1 VKSMFGRKGKEK
13 KGNYAY
19 AVARV
24 KAKKAQLMGED
35 TYSKM
40 MLMSLPEISRFIGE
54 SGYQKEIAAL
64 AGRYEG
70 VDLIEH
76 ATYSNMANYFRGILE
91 ATTGEL
97 HDMLASYLEK
107 WDIWNF
113 KVVLRGRSFGMNAE
127 DIKEDLVPAGKLDQ
141 QALEKLLSLES
152 EEDII
157 AAYGKAAGVVFP
169 ADLISAYKESGNPSE
184 LEDFLEKDHYDT
196 LLRSIDPSSRPTRLF
211 QDYIRKEIDIKNVET
226 ILKLKAEGIHGEEV
240 MKYIIPGG
248 KQIDK
253 KLATQ
258 LANAETLSAAA
269 NDLAPLDF
277 YDDIKE
283 ALDETNSLRGI
294 VAGMKKYHIRQ
305 AKTFSHLYPLSV
317 IPIVDFMIHKEN
329 EVNNIRIIARG
340 LNSGLD
346 LDVIKELL
354 VI

>member
-1 VKSMFGRKGKEK
+1 MFGRSGK

-24 KAKKAQLMGED
+24 KAKKAQLLTED

-40 MLMSLPEISRFIGE
+40 IMMSLPEISRFISE
-54 SGYQKEIAAL
+54 SGYQKEIVGL
-64 AGRYEG
+64 AGKYDG
-70 VDLIEH
+70 VNLIEH
-76 ATYSNMANYFRGILE
+76 ATYSNMANYFRGILS
-91 ATTGEL
+91 ATKGEL
-97 HDMLASYLEK
+97 HDMLAAYLEK

-113 KVVLRGRSFGMNAE
+113 KVIVRGRSFGI
-127 DIKEDLVPAGKLDQ
+127 DSDSIKEDLVPAGRVSQQELDKLI
-141 QALEKLLSLES
+141 SLES
-152 EEDII
+152 AEEVIE
-157 AAYGKAAGVVFP
+157 AFGKMTGTQFP
-169 ADLISAYKESGNPSE
+169 QEALGLFREKGSLSA
-184 LEDFLEKDHYDT
+184 LEDHLDKSYFER
-196 LLRSIDPSSRPTRLF
+196 LLRSIDPSEKPTRLF
-211 QDYIRKEIDIKNVET
+211 QDYIRKEIDTINLET

-240 MKYIIPGG
+240 LKFIIPGG

-277 YDDIKE
+277 YDDIKD

-305 AKTFSHLYPLSV
+305 AKTFSHLYPLSI
-317 IPIVDFMIHKEN
+317 IPIVDFMIHKEI
-329 EVNNIRIIARG
+329 EVNNIRVIARG

-346 LDVIKELL
+346 RDVIKGLL